1 MEKKLVEMEEQ
12 FKKQKEEADLLFE
25 QQRKDY
31 ESRLQA
37 LQKQIETQ
45 SIMSNSMMMTSAVG
59 DEFGS
64 GANLSDDDL
73 FDKCD
78 WTEQVRKKRVRHVGE
93 GGSFGVIGI
102 FMKRFNTWFMKKV
115 GICSLSN
122 LKRIKKA

>member
-1 MEKKLVEMEEQ
+1 MEKKLYEMEEQ

-31 ESRLQA
+31 ESRLQV

-45 SIMSNSMMMTSAVG
+45 SIMSNSIMMTSAVG

-64 GANLSDDDL
+64 SANLSDDDL

-78 WTEQVRKKRVRHVGE
+78 WTEQVR
-93 GGSFGVIGI
+93 
-102 FMKRFNTWFMKKV
+102 M
-115 GICSLSN
+115 LSEDAKSEAGK
-122 LKRIKKA
+122 LGQFRC

>member
-45 SIMSNSMMMTSAVG
+45 SIMSNSIMMTSAVG

-78 WTEQVRKKRVRHVGE
+78 WTEQV
-93 GGSFGVIGI
+93 GGAGN
-102 FMKRFNTWFMKKV
+102 RERRN
-115 GICSLSN
+115 
-122 LKRIKKA
+122 RRRRRR